1 MKGLIRN
8 TFYSMENNIKL
19 AFLMAGFLILTPLIT
34 REPVVLSMITAVQI
48 FIFIANVG
56 TSLQADEISNWN
68 RFELT
73 VNVKSVILAKY
84 ISFCILIFFG
94 FAVSLLTGLMT
105 VVTVPSLNTTSL
117 IWGYQYGLTQSITVA
132 AIMFPVMLKIGTE
145 KNELIILISAFFAGI
160 FMLIVA
166 VLLAPWTAGINL
178 RSGLVG
184 AAALSVSPLLLLISY
199 FISLRIYKNKE
210 F

>member
-73 VNVKSVILAKY
+73 LPVNVKSVILAKY

-94 FAVSLLTGLMT
+94 FAVSLLTGL
-105 VVTVPSLNTTSL
+105 
-117 IWGYQYGLTQSITVA
+117 
-132 AIMFPVMLKIGTE
+132 
-145 KNELIILISAFFAGI
+145 ISGCNCSVIEHNFVDLG
-160 FMLIVA
+160 VS
-166 VLLAPWTAGINL
+166 V
-178 RSGLVG
+178 RSDTIHYSGRDN
-184 AAALSVSPLLLLISY
+184 VSCHAEN
-199 FISLRIYKNKE
+199 RHRKK
-210 F
+210 

>member
-73 VNVKSVILAKY
+73 LPVNVKSVILAKY
-84 ISFCILIFFG
+84 ISFCTVIEHNFVDLG
-94 FAVSLLTGLMT
+94 VS
-105 VVTVPSLNTTSL
+105 V
-117 IWGYQYGLTQSITVA
+117 
-132 AIMFPVMLKIGTE
+132 
-145 KNELIILISAFFAGI
+145 
-160 FMLIVA
+160 
-166 VLLAPWTAGINL
+166 
-178 RSGLVG
+178 RSDTIHYSGRDN
-184 AAALSVSPLLLLISY
+184 VSCHAEN
-199 FISLRIYKNKE
+199 RHRKK
-210 F
+210 